1 MTNTLSTPP
10 VIESPCVSKCGV
22 SGMTNNC
29 VSCGR
34 TLKEIAGWTGY
45 SDEERRD
52 IMGSLPARLEAN
64 KAKLANR
71 NL

>member
-1 MTNTLSTPP
+1 MTSTPSSLLT
-10 VIESPCVSKCGV
+10 IESPCVSKCGV

-45 SDEERRD
+45 SDDERRE
-52 IMGSLPARLEAN
+52 IMGALPARLEAN
-64 KAKLANR
+64 KAKLAGR
-71 NL
+71 RP

>member
-1 MTNTLSTPP
+1 MTDVASPLLT
-10 VIESPCVSKCGV
+10 IESPCVSKCGV

-45 SDEERRD
+45 TDGERRE
-52 IMGSLPARLEAN
+52 IMSALPARLEAN
-64 KAKLANR
+64 KAKLAGR
-71 NL
+71 RP

>member
-1 MTNTLSTPP
+1 MTNIATSLLT
-10 VIESPCVSKCGV
+10 IKSPCVSKCGV

-45 SDEERRD
+45 TDDERQE
-52 IMGSLPARLEAN
+52 IMASLPSRLEAN
-64 KAKLANR
+64 KAKLAK
-71 NL
+71 